1 MADVKKILLLTSASN
16 FETQKQVIRSVDK
29 KLKEIGGFALYVFSS
44 YGLYR
49 EENAYDDGEK
59 SIYSLLEESSFDG
72 CILSGNIANRA
83 MYRQFIDILRRKNIP
98 FLTTNF
104 GLEDSPFLLLDSY
117 DVGCQLME
125 HLIMVHHCT
134 KINLIALDD
143 KDVITNQLVKA
154 YRDTLA
160 KYSIPADPKRMIS
173 MTVSIQHGKDAFHIF
188 RERGIE
194 DAEAVICMHDVYA
207 IGLCLEMEAQGY
219 HVPEDLII
227 CSLNR
232 STNSVVFRPDIT
244 GADRMESELT
254 EKATEMLIDMINGK
268 EIPRENYFK
277 GKIYYGQ
284 SCGCNN
290 ANEEQFAKRFQDII
304 LAKVESGNQISS
316 MMQYNDSL
324 EEVVSFD
331 EMGQSI
337 KRMLQGINCN
347 EFIFCLN
354 PRTIKYITNE
364 TKYIAPKD
372 GKAFEQN
379 MVAVTG
385 YTERTGEI
393 KDLEFS
399 IEKLLPIEAKEGD
412 LLLFLPIHHKERVH
426 GYVVFVNEY
435 LPIDVYNYRIC
446 HESIGISM
454 ENLHR
459 QMLLRK
465 SIEELDVLHMQ
476 DALTGLHNVFGWNRF
491 QQKYIDTQNYCVVVI
506 DMDGLKKINDGFG
519 HLAGNNAL
527 CIVANAIN
535 EVAGE
540 SDLVARCGGDEF
552 QILSLNTDA
561 DHWEQVRENL
571 NEKIRAQVKLQKL
584 PYDLGASLGYC
595 ICREEEHISF
605 KVCCETADRAM
616 YENKRARK
624 QCRVD

>member
-1 MADVKKILLLTSASN
+1 M
-16 FETQKQVIRSVDK
+16 
-29 KLKEIGGFALYVFSS
+29 
-44 YGLYR
+44 
-49 EENAYDDGEK
+49 
-59 SIYSLLEESSFDG
+59 
-72 CILSGNIANRA
+72 
-83 MYRQFIDILRRKNIP
+83 
-98 FLTTNF
+98 
-104 GLEDSPFLLLDSY
+104 LDSY
-117 DVGCQLME
+117 DVGRQLME

-160 KYSIPADPKRMIS
+160 KFSIPADPKRMIS

-244 GADRMESELT
+244 GADRMEAELT
-254 EKATEMLIDMINGK
+254 EKATEMLIEMINGK

-277 GKIYYGQ
+277 AKIYYGQ

-290 ANEEQFAKRFQDII
+290 TNEEQFVKRFQDII

-364 TKYIAPKD
+364 TKYIASQDDRPFD
-372 GKAFEQN
+372 RN

-385 YTERTGEI
+385 YTEHTGEI
-393 KDLEFS
+393 RDCEFP

-412 LLLFLPIHHKERVH
+412 LLLFLPVHHKERVH
-426 GYVVFVNEY
+426 GYVVFINEY

-465 SIEELDVLHMQ
+465 SIEELDTLHMQ

-491 QQKYIDTQNYCVVVI
+491 QQKYIDTKNYCVAVI

-527 CIVANAIN
+527 YIVANAIN

-540 SDLVARCGGDEF
+540 GDLVARCGGDEF
-552 QILSLNTDA
+552 QMLSLNIDA
-561 DHWEQVRENL
+561 GHWEEVRERL
-571 NEKIRAQVKLQKL
+571 NEKIKAQIALQKL

-595 ICREEEHISF
+595 ICKEGEHIPF
-605 KVCCETADRAM
+605 KECCEIADRTM
-616 YENKRARK
+616 YENKKARR
-624 QCRVD
+624 QCRLD

>member
-1 MADVKKILLLTSASN
+1 MADVKKILLLISASN

-29 KLKEIGGFALYVFSS
+29 KLKEIGGYALYVFSS

-49 EENAYDDGEK
+49 EENSYDDGEK
-59 SIYSLLEESSFDG
+59 SIYSLLEEGSFDG

-83 MYRQFIDILRRKNIP
+83 MYRQFIEILRQKKIP
-98 FLTTNF
+98 FITTNF

-117 DVGCQLME
+117 DMGCQLME

-134 KINLIALDD
+134 KINLVALDD

-173 MTVSIQHGKDAFHIF
+173 MTVSIQHGRDAFHIF

-244 GADRMESELT
+244 GADRMEAELA
-254 EKATEMLIDMINGK
+254 EKATEMLIEMVNGK
-268 EIPRENYFK
+268 ELPQENYFN
-277 GKIYYGQ
+277 GSIYYGQ

-290 ANEEQFAKRFQDII
+290 TQEEQFAKRFQDII
-304 LAKVESGNQISS
+304 LAKVESGNQISR

-337 KRMLQGINCN
+337 RRMLQGINCN

-354 PRTIKYITNE
+354 PRTIKYITSE
-364 TKYIAPKD
+364 TKYTASGD
-372 GKAFEQN
+372 GKPFERN
-379 MVAVTG
+379 MIAVTG

-393 KDLEFS
+393 RDYEFP
-399 IEKLLPIEAKEGD
+399 IEKLLPMEVQEGD
-412 LLLFLPIHHKERVH
+412 LLLFLPVHHKERVH
-426 GYVVFVNEY
+426 GYMVFVNEY

-465 SIEELDVLHMQ
+465 SIEELDALHMQ
-476 DALTGLHNVFGWNRF
+476 DALTGLHNMFGWNRF

-535 EVAGE
+535 KVAGE
-540 SDLVARCGGDEF
+540 DDLVARCGGDEF
-552 QILSLNTDA
+552 QILSFNTDA
-561 DHWEQVRENL
+561 GHWEEVRVKL
-571 NEKIRAQVKLQKL
+571 NEKIKEQVMLQKL

-595 ICREEEHISF
+595 ICEEANHISY
-605 KVCCETADRAM
+605 KECCETADRAM
-616 YENKRARK
+616 YENKKARK
-624 QCRVD
+624 QCRV